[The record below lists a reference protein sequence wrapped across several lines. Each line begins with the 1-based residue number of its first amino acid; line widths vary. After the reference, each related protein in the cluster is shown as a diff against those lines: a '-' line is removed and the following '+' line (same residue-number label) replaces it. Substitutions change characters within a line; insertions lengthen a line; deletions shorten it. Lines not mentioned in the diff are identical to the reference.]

1 MKHGLNLS
9 SNFKNIFQASKS
21 GCSKNYGLGHK
32 CSDFRRHSPHTFPK
46 EINFDDQ
53 RIMVDNF
60 RTAADYS
67 VLKKWENSAIIGNCQ
82 ISVKEV
88 QSSLSIFAQKY
99 LHKCED
105 TYLILP
111 NKYLH
116 I

>member
-21 GCSKNYGLGHK
+21 GCKNYGLGHK

-60 RTAADYS
+60 RTAADHS
-67 VLKKWENSAIIGNCQ
+67 GLKM
-82 ISVKEV
+82 VKECNNRE
-88 QSSLSIFAQKY
+88 L
-99 LHKCED
+99 LDKCERGANIFE
-105 TYLILP
+105 YLRSKVHIFINAKILILS
-111 NKYLH
+111 
-116 I
+116 